1 MGSVE
6 TLQSK
11 QSFLFWFVALEHD
24 KVSEYIKHLKKYIDP
39 SGAYIIAKE
48 TAKGVHHETKGQ
60 HIHIA
65 CELDVDTYNKFHKN
79 IHVEQMKLRR
89 KACPV
94 KGGKQVGRVHKVRDE
109 TKMLAYTVKNENIIY
124 KNIDLKTIQLYIEN
138 SFPKK
143 DDWDNDLIDYII
155 LHTNENRGINA
166 NLEIL
171 EDHIIDFY
179 IKNSKKK
186 ATLTRAKVKQI
197 TLRYLMYHTK
207 MTPEV
212 RQAIKFCL

>member
-6 TLQSK
+6 TLPTK
-11 QSFLFWFVALEHD
+11 SFLFWFVALEHD
-24 KVSEYIKHLKKYIDP
+24 KVSEYIRHLEKYIDP
-39 SGAYIIAKE
+39 SGAFIIAKE

-65 CELDVDTYNKFHKN
+65 CELDVATYNKFHKN
-79 IHVEQMKLRR
+79 IHVEQLKLRR
-89 KACPV
+89 KACPT
-94 KGGKQVGRVHKVRDE
+94 KGGKQVGRVHNVRDE
-109 TKMLAYTVKNENIIY
+109 MKMLSYTCKNENITY

-138 SFPKK
+138 SYPKK
-143 DDWDNDLIDYII
+143 EDWDNDIIDYVI
-155 LHTNENRGINA
+155 LHTVNPR
-166 NLEIL
+166 NLEEI

-197 TLRYLMYHTK
+197 ALRYLMYHCK

-212 RQAIKFCL
+212 RQAIKYCL